1 MKNKFKL
8 LFLILIFVAV
18 SLYRSENARELV
30 IDTNNFFVNLYYES
44 LIYLKDSI
52 NKHFRQANEIE
63 SLMRQNIELEKT
75 ANLLSTFADKLNS
88 ILMDSNLSIYDPDVK
103 LAKVLGYVSIGDY
116 NRVWLEFQ
124 DYNNSKIYGLIYQGK
139 TAGIVVSKDKLPMG
153 LLQYDPKSIFSV
165 YVGERK
171 IPGVASGNFENIVV
185 NFIPQWL
192 DPMIGDEV
200 FTSGLDGIFFSG
212 IPVGNVVRVIE
223 GDLYKS
229 VVVKPYVEIS
239 VPSYLYVVNKEK

>member
-8 LFLILIFVAV
+8 IFLILIFIAI

-30 IDTNNFFVNLYYES
+30 VDTNNFFVNIYYNG
-44 LIYLKDSI
+44 LTYIKNSI
-52 NKHFRQANEIE
+52 NRHFRQANEIK
-63 SLMRQNIELEKT
+63 SLMEQNKELEKA

-88 ILMDSNLSIYDPDVK
+88 ILVDKNSSIYAPDIKLVK
-103 LAKVLGYVSIGDY
+103 ALGYVSIGDY
-116 NRVWLEFQ
+116 NKIWLEFN
-124 DYNNSKIYGLIYQGK
+124 DYNDSKIYGLIYQGK

-165 YVGERK
+165 YVGANK
-171 IPGVASGNFENIVV
+171 IPGVASGNFKNIVV

-192 DPMIGDEV
+192 NPNVGDEV

-212 IPVGNVVRVIE
+212 VPVGKVEKVIE

-229 VVVKPYVEIS
+229 VVVKPYIEIS
-239 VPSYLYVVNKEK
+239 VPSYLYVVNKEN